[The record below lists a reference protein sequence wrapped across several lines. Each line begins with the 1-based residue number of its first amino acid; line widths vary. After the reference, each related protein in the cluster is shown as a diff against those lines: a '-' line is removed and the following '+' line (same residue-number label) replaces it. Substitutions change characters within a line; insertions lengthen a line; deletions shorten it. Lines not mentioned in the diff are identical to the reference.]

1 MKQGIFEQCLLAKY
15 PIGKRIAMDD
25 WVLRYCKALSALEEK
40 WGAANGDALHEQAT
54 AVVAVAGALSL
65 TVVGNFTVDQFKNGY
80 INIWTATPQPNL
92 RVKGNDVGDGTNT
105 VIHLKDPL
113 LYDVPLP
120 TDTDLHANLYLNV
133 TTKRGVGTAPFT
145 SVVVI
150 PFIPITIGYHFWG
163 LTHGP
168 AVGVAAAGGGI
179 GANAMERSVYFQA
192 DGAIGLQ
199 SDIVGTVDC
208 QRAGFML
215 ADTTLGDDIFFMLQL
230 AS

>member
-1 MKQGIFEQCLLAKY
+1 MKQGIFEQSLAPKY
-15 PIGKRIAMDD
+15 PVGHRMPLGD
-25 WVLRYCKALSALEEK
+25 WVLRYCRAASALEEK
-40 WGAANGDALHEQAT
+40 FGGANGDALHEQAT
-54 AVVAVAGALSL
+54 AVAALAGAISL
-65 TVVGNFTVDQFKNGY
+65 TVVGNFTADQFKDGY
-80 INIWTATPQPNL
+80 INIWTAIPQPCL

-113 LYDVPLP
+113 LYDVALA
-120 TDTDLHANLYLNV
+120 TDTDLHANIYNNV
-133 TTKRGVGTAPFT
+133 TTKRGVDTAPYT

-150 PFIPITIGYHFWG
+150 PLIPITIGYYFWG
-163 LTHGP
+163 LVWGP

-199 SDIVGTVDC
+199 SDVVGTVDC

-230 AS
+230 SP

>member
-1 MKQGIFEQCLLAKY
+1 MKQGIFEQSLLAKY
-15 PIGKRIAMDD
+15 PIGKRTAMDD
-25 WVLRYCKALSALEEK
+25 WVLRYSKALSALEEK
-40 WGAANGDALHEQAT
+40 WGAANGDALHEQNT
-54 AVVAVAGALSL
+54 AVVAVAGALSI
-65 TVVGNFTVDQFKNGY
+65 TVVGSFTVDQFKNGY
-80 INIWTATPQPNL
+80 LNIWTATPQPNL
-92 RVKGNDVGDGTNT
+92 RVKGNDVGDGVNT

-113 LYDVPLP
+113 LYDVALA
-120 TDTDLHANLYLNV
+120 TATDLHANLYLNV
-133 TTKRGVGTAPFT
+133 TTKRGGGGFT

-150 PFIPITIGYHFWG
+150 PFIPITLGYHFWG
-163 LTHGP
+163 LTYGP

-179 GANAMERSVYFQA
+179 GAAVMERSVYFQA

-230 AS
+230 AP

>member
-1 MKQGIFEQCLLAKY
+1 MKQGIFEQSLLAKY
-15 PIGKRIAMDD
+15 PIGKRIPIDD

-92 RVKGNDVGDGTNT
+92 RVKGNDVGDGVNT

-113 LYDVPLP
+113 LYDVPLA

-133 TTKRGVGTAPFT
+133 TTKRGVGTASFT

-168 AVGVAAAGGGI
+168 AVGVAHAGGGI
-179 GANAMERSVYFQA
+179 GAAANERRVYFSA
-192 DGAIGLQ
+192 DGSIGLQ
-199 SDIVGTVDC
+199 SDVVGTVDC
-208 QRAGFML
+208 QPAGFML